1 MQIIDDLIENYVD
14 DFNRYDL
21 EELNEN
27 RDEPLEELN
36 TEDVSFDEKAFLND
50 LLDGDLKLFGDYI
63 LNDFEE
69 LSHYIDDEEI
79 VDHMRTYDEVTS
91 KGHKNDDR
99 YLEKLP
105 DYDEQ
110 QKAYRDAITVALRR
124 RAGGDRGIETFMDDE
139 DIKSCV
145 LDEDLELNFGMSES
159 ELITNNTVQMY
170 NCLIYLMGN
179 EVKNKLENLNADDLK
194 DYLSIDREDIKLAL
208 EAQKNESRKTQ
219 TL

>member
-1 MQIIDDLIENYVD
+1 MEKIDNLLEEYVD
-14 DFNRYDL
+14 DFNCYDL

-27 RDEPLEELN
+27 RDEPLEEL
-36 TEDVSFDEKAFLND
+36 TSDEITFDEKAFLND

-63 LNDFEE
+63 LNDFDE

-79 VDHMRTYDEVTS
+79 VDHMRTFDEVTS
-91 KGHKNDDR
+91 KGHVKGDR

-110 QKAYRDAITVALRR
+110 QKAYRDAITVALRI
-124 RAGGDRGIETFMDDE
+124 RAGGDRGIEALMDDY

-145 LDEDLELNFGMSES
+145 LDDDLKLNFGMSES
-159 ELITNNTVQMY
+159 ELIMNNTLQMY

-179 EVKNKLENLNADDLK
+179 EVKNKLENLNAEDLK
-194 DYLSIDREDIKLAL
+194 DYLTIDREDIRLAL
-208 EAQKNESRKTQ
+208 DAQQNESRKTR